1 MIFNVITTK
10 CSSALHLHC
19 AAGNHIYTLDLL
31 PDADRARDPWS
42 TCTEIIQQHSRLL
55 WDIPTI
61 RCFQL

>member
-10 CSSALHLHC
+10 CSSVLHLHC
-19 AAGNHIYTLDLL
+19 AAGTHIYTLDLL

-55 WDIPTI
+55 
-61 RCFQL
+61 